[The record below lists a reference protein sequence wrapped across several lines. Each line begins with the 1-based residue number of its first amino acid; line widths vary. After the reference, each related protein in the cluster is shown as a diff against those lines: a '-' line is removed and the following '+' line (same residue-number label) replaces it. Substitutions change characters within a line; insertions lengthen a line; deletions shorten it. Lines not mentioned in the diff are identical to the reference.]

1 MQFELFVSLRYLLA
15 RRKQAFISV
24 ISLISVLGV
33 AIGVASLIV
42 VLGVMNG
49 FSDNLRDKIL
59 GINSHLIVGSVK
71 QTIPGYD
78 RLVEKSLKVDG
89 VDAATPFIYYEV
101 MLSTPSGVKGVVL
114 RGIDPATA
122 GNVLSVE
129 RDMVAGGLANLAESG
144 DHPGIVIGK
153 ELASRLGLALG
164 SRVSLL
170 APSGKKSAA
179 GFSPKILFFEVVGIF
194 NSGMFEYDSSLVFVS
209 IPSAQSILGF
219 DGDYV
224 TGIEYRVSDIDA
236 VQETGEAL
244 VRALGGFPLYSRN
257 WIEMN
262 QNLFAALKLEK
273 TAMAVILIMIVLV
286 GSFSIITTLVMMVME
301 KTKDIAVLMALGAT
315 PPQIRNIFILQ
326 GSLIGAVGTS
336 IGFGL
341 GLGICAL
348 LKKYQFIKL
357 PADVYYLDHL
367 PVKTEMLD
375 ISLIAAA
382 AMVLCFLA
390 TLYPARQA
398 SRMQPTEALRYE

>member
-1 MQFELFVSLRYLLA
+1 MHFELFVSLRYLLA

-59 GINSHLIVGSVK
+59 GLNSHLILGSVK
-71 QTIPGYD
+71 QTIDEYD
-78 RLVEKSLKVDG
+78 RLIKKSLDVDG
-89 VDAATPFIYYEV
+89 IVAATPFIYYEV
-101 MLSTPSGVKGVVL
+101 MLSTPTGVKGVVL
-114 RGIDPATA
+114 RGIDPRTA
-122 GNVLSVE
+122 GTVLSVE
-129 RDMVAGGLANLAESG
+129 KDLIAGSLSDLGTTGET
-144 DHPGIVIGK
+144 PGIVVGK
-153 ELASRLGLALG
+153 ELASRLGLTLG

-179 GFSPKILFFEVVGIF
+179 GFSPKIVFFNVVGIF
-194 NSGMFEYDSSLVFVS
+194 NSGMFEYDSSLAFVS
-209 IPSAQSILGF
+209 IPDAQKVLGF
-219 DGDYV
+219 DGDVV
-224 TGIEYRVSDIDA
+224 TGIEYRVEDIDGA
-236 VQETGEAL
+236 RETGESL
-244 VRALGGFPLYSRN
+244 VRALGGFPLYARN

-273 TAMAVILIMIVLV
+273 AAMAVILTMIVLV

-336 IGFGL
+336 IGFAL
-341 GLGICAL
+341 GLAICSV

-367 PVKTEMLD
+367 PVKIELLD
-375 ISLIAAA
+375 MSLIAVA
-382 AMVLCFLA
+382 AMALCFLA

-398 SRMQPTEALRYE
+398 ARMHPTEALRYE

>member
-1 MQFELFVSLRYLLA
+1 MRFELFVSLRYLLA

-49 FSDNLRDKIL
+49 FSENLRDKIL
-59 GINSHLIVGSVK
+59 GLNSHLIIGSVK
-71 QTIPGYD
+71 QNIEGYD
-78 RLVEKSLKVDG
+78 RLVRKSLEVDG
-89 VDAATPFIYYEV
+89 IVAATPFIYYEV

-114 RGIDPATA
+114 RGIDPRTA
-122 GNVLSVE
+122 GTVLSVE
-129 RDMVAGGLANLAESG
+129 KDLVSGSLSDLAGQ
-144 DHPGIVIGK
+144 DDTPGIVIGK
-153 ELASRLGLALG
+153 ELATRLGLTIG

-179 GFSPKILFFEVVGIF
+179 GFSPRIVFFNVVGIF
-194 NSGMFEYDSSLVFVS
+194 HSGMYEYDSSLAFVA
-209 IPSAQSILGF
+209 IPEAQKILGF
-219 DGDYV
+219 EGDFV
-224 TGIEYRVSDIDA
+224 TGIEYRVADIDA
-236 VQETGEAL
+236 VQGTGEAL
-244 VRALGGFPLYSRN
+244 VRALGGFPLYARN

-273 TAMAVILIMIVLV
+273 TAMAIILTMIVLV

-336 IGFGL
+336 IGFAL
-341 GLGICAL
+341 GMAICSL

-367 PVKTEMLD
+367 PVKIELLD
-375 ISLIAAA
+375 MSLIALS

-398 SRMQPTEALRYE
+398 AKMLPTEALRYE